1 MGKARLGNQS
11 EKRYNTG
18 YFCGKSRKGGFTR
31 FDGAFKLPKTSR
43 TWFLETAGSVARSAS
58 KKPSRWSNF
67 KESGRYG
74 TNERTIDLPSLWQQQ
89 CDWLSDNWLGGAL
102 CVCRCACVLCV
113 CRCFFMRMC
122 VFECLCVCMFV
133 CFFCSFVPFVR
144 FVGVGRTVFMR
155 QRNYKEKLI
164 KEGKILKAK
173 DRNEGYIY
181 IHIYPEHLYRGLCLF
196 YVSRAC

>member
-1 MGKARLGNQS
+1 MGEARLGNQS

-102 CVCRCACVLCV
+102 CVCPVRVSLFFYAHVRVRVFVCLYVRLFLLFVLSV
-113 CRCFFMRMC
+113 WVVR
-122 VFECLCVCMFV
+122 CLC
-133 CFFCSFVPFVR
+133 
-144 FVGVGRTVFMR
+144 
-155 QRNYKEKLI
+155 
-164 KEGKILKAK
+164 GKGITK
-173 DRNEGYIY
+173 R
-181 IHIYPEHLYRGLCLF
+181 R
-196 YVSRAC
+196 